1 MTDKNSF
8 DFDGMGRAAYLW
20 ADLEERTYPTK
31 PKYQVRGFFF
41 PLGNGRTEKYR
52 SPYK

>member
-8 DFDGMGRAAYLW
+8 DFDSMGRVAYRW
-20 ADLEERTYPTK
+20 ADFEEKMYPTK
-31 PKYQVRGFFF
+31 PKYQVRVFF
-41 PLGNGRTEKYR
+41 PLGNGHTEKYR